1 VPAVFPIVIR
11 TVGDVT
17 VVDLRGHL
25 MDDGDIPLVECV
37 TDLIQRGR
45 LKVLLNLKE
54 VTRIDSTGIGI
65 IVAKYL
71 SLRRLGGDLKLV
83 HVSDRGRHLLAVTKL
98 SRVIESFDSEQEA
111 LRSFGTR
118 SQGQGFGR

>member
-1 VPAVFPIVIR
+1 MPAVVPIVVR

-37 TDLIQRGR
+37 ADLIRRGR

-54 VTRIDSTGIGI
+54 VVRIDSTGIGI
-65 IVAKYL
+65 LVAKYL
-71 SLRRLGGDLKLV
+71 SLRRLGGDLKLL
-83 HVSDRGRHLLAVTKL
+83 HVSERGRHLLAVTKL
-98 SRVIESFDSEQEA
+98 SRVIETFESEEEA
-111 LRSFGTR
+111 LRSFAPR
-118 SQGQGFGR
+118 P